1 MIKGFLKWLAGVLFI
16 FFLLFLSLFI
26 FISVITD
33 DEPTIVDNSY
43 LHLRLSGAL
52 SEYRAPDPLEEALGQ
67 SELDIKKIRDVLEKA
82 WVDERINGVVLQIEF
97 LGTGYAK
104 IQELRHLI
112 KQFQKSGKPIYAYLG
127 PDMAFTRDYYV
138 ASACDSIIIPPS
150 TNLFLTGIGSE
161 ITFYKDF
168 LKKIG
173 VEAEFV
179 QIGKY
184 KNAPDVYTRKDM
196 SNPHREVLTDLIT
209 QYYNDVV
216 QTIAQSRNLQ
226 TDRVEELI
234 NEISGFTGREALEF
248 GLVDR
253 TGYLSDF
260 EQEFSKNL
268 KKPTRLLGTD
278 YAHVPAS
285 SLDIRNKSRIAV
297 INCVGVIAA
306 GSDRDDPYFGKI
318 MGSETLTKNIQ
329 RAAKS
334 KSTKAIIL
342 RIDSPG
348 GSATASE
355 AIWQAIKKATEQK
368 PVIASI
374 SDYGAS
380 GGYYIAMAADTML
393 VTPNSMVGSIG
404 IYAGKFNLSG
414 LYDKLDLRNET
425 IKAGKNAALFSMM
438 QPWTKSERAIMQKL
452 IGDFYQD
459 FVQKTADARGL
470 SFEQVD
476 DLAQGHVWSGKEA
489 AERGLFD
496 GTGYFY
502 SAVEAATQMAGI
514 DSSESVRLVYFPREK
529 SWLSEIS
536 SIFSLYANHQNPL
549 QTMEEYFSK
558 IQNKPL
564 ALLPFII
571 RW

>member
-26 FISVITD
+26 FVSVITD
-33 DEPTIVDNSY
+33 DEPTVVDNSY
-43 LHLRLSGAL
+43 LHLKLSGGL
-52 SEYRAPDPLEEALGQ
+52 SEYAAPDPLEDALGQ
-67 SELDIKKIRDVLEKA
+67 TKMDIKKIRDVLEKA
-82 WVDERINGVVLQIEF
+82 QVDDRINGVVLQIEF
-97 LGTGYAK
+97 LGSGYAK
-104 IQELRHLI
+104 IQELRQLI
-112 KQFQKSGKPIYAYLG
+112 KHFQKSGKPIYGFLG

-150 TNLFLTGIGSE
+150 ANLFLTGIGSE

-184 KNAPDVYTRKDM
+184 KNAPDVYTRKKM
-196 SNPHREVLTDLIT
+196 SDPHREVLTDLIG
-209 QYYNDVV
+209 QYYDDVV
-216 QTIAQSRNLQ
+216 KTIAQSRNIDDEQ
-226 TDRVEELI
+226 VERFI
-234 NEISGFTGREALEF
+234 NSISGFTGREALEL

-253 TGYLSDF
+253 TGYISDF
-260 EQEFSKNL
+260 EDEFSQTS
-268 KKPTRLLGTD
+268 KKPTKLSGTD
-278 YAHVPAS
+278 YARVPAS

-297 INCVGVIAA
+297 INCVGVIAS

-318 MGSETLTKNIQ
+318 MGAQTLTSDLQK
-329 RAAKS
+329 AAKS
-334 KSTKAIIL
+334 KSIKAIIL

-355 AIWQAIKKATEQK
+355 AMWQAIKKAAKHK
-368 PVIASI
+368 PVIASV

-414 LYDKLDLRNET
+414 LYDKLDLQNET
-425 IKAGKNAALFSMM
+425 IKAGRNAALFSTM
-438 QPWTKSERAIMQKL
+438 QPWTDSERAIIQKL

-459 FVQKTADARGL
+459 FVQKTADSRNMT
-470 SFEQVD
+470 FEQVD
-476 DLAQGHVWSGKEA
+476 ALAQGHVWTGNDA
-489 AERGLFD
+489 VERNLFD

-502 SAVEAATQMAGI
+502 TAVEIATQMAGI
-514 DSSESVRLVYFPREK
+514 DSSESVRLVYYPREK
-529 SWLSEIS
+529 SWLGEIS
-536 SIFSLYANHQNPL
+536 SVFSSITDQKNPL
-549 QTMEEYFSK
+549 AALEEFLGQ
-558 IQNKPL
+558 IQNRPL
-564 ALLPFII
+564 ALLPFMI

>member
-33 DEPTIVDNSY
+33 DEPTVVDNSY
-43 LHLRLSGAL
+43 LYLKLSGDL
-52 SEYRAPDPLEEALGQ
+52 SEYRAPDPLEDALGQ
-67 SELDIKKIRDVLEKA
+67 TKLDIKKIRDVLEKA
-82 WVDERINGVVLQIEF
+82 QVDERINGVVLQIEF

-104 IQELRHLI
+104 IQELRYLI
-112 KQFQKSGKPIYAYLG
+112 KKFQKSGKPIYAFLG

-138 ASACDSIIIPPS
+138 ASACDSIIMPPAA
-150 TNLFLTGIGSE
+150 NLFLTGIGSE

-173 VEAEFV
+173 VQAEFV

-184 KNAPDVYTRKDM
+184 KNAPDVYTRNKM
-196 SNPHREVLTDLIT
+196 SDPHREVLTDLID
-209 QYYNDVV
+209 QYYDDVV
-216 QTIAQSRNLQ
+216 ETITLSRNLERTQ
-226 TDRVEELI
+226 IEELI
-234 NEISGFTGREALEF
+234 NSVSGFTGREALEL

-260 EQEFSKNL
+260 ENEFSQTT
-268 KKPTRLLGTD
+268 KKPTRLSGTD
-278 YAHVPAS
+278 YSRVPAS
-285 SLDIRNKSRIAV
+285 SLNIRNKSRIAV

-306 GSDRDDPYFGKI
+306 GRDRDDPYFGKI
-318 MGSETLTKNIQ
+318 MGTGTIVKDIQ
-329 RAAKS
+329 KAAKS
-334 KSTKAIIL
+334 KSIKAIIL

-355 AIWQAIKKATEQK
+355 AIWQAIKKASKHK
-368 PVIASI
+368 PVIASV

-393 VTPNSMVGSIG
+393 VTPNSLVGSIG

-414 LYDKLDLRNET
+414 LYDKLGLQNET
-425 IKAGKNAALFSMM
+425 IKAGRNAGLFSMM
-438 QPWTKSERAIMQKL
+438 QPWTDSERAIIQKL

-459 FVQKTADARGL
+459 FVQKTADSR
-470 SFEQVD
+470 SMTFDQVD
-476 DLAQGHVWSGKEA
+476 ALAQGHVWSGNDAVK
-489 AERGLFD
+489 RNLFD

-502 SAVEAATQMAGI
+502 TAVELATQMAEI
-514 DSSESVRLVYFPREK
+514 DSTESVRLVYYPREK
-529 SWLSEIS
+529 SLLNELS
-536 SIFSLYANHQNPL
+536 SILSIYSYQKNPL
-549 QTMEEYFSK
+549 IALEEYLGQ
-558 IQNKPL
+558 IQNRPL
-564 ALLPFII
+564 ALLPFMIH
-571 RW
+571 W

>member
-16 FFLLFLSLFI
+16 FFLLFLSLFV

-33 DEPTIVDNSY
+33 DEPTVVDNSY
-43 LHLRLSGAL
+43 LHIKLSGSL
-52 SEYRAPDPLEEALGQ
+52 SEYRAPDPLEDAFGQ
-67 SELDIKKIRDVLEKA
+67 AELDVKKVRDILEKA
-82 WVDERINGVVLQIEF
+82 QVDERINGVVLEIEY

-104 IQELRHLI
+104 IQELRYLI
-112 KQFQKSGKPIYAYLG
+112 KQFQKSEKPIYAFLG

-138 ASACDSIIIPPS
+138 ASACDSIIIPPLA
-150 TNLFLTGIGSE
+150 NLFLTGIGSE
-161 ITFYKDF
+161 VTFYKDF

-173 VEAEFV
+173 VQAEFV

-184 KNAPDVYTRKDM
+184 KNSPEVYTRKNM
-196 SNPHREVLTDLIT
+196 SDPHREVLSGLID
-209 QYYNDVV
+209 QYYQDVV
-216 QTIAQSRNLQ
+216 QTIAESRNFPIEH
-226 TDRVEELI
+226 VEELI
-234 NEISGFTGREALEF
+234 NNISGFSGREALKY

-253 TGYLSDF
+253 TGYISDF
-260 EQEFSKNL
+260 ENEFSKNNEKAVNL
-268 KKPTRLLGTD
+268 KGTE
-278 YAHVPAS
+278 YARVPAS
-285 SLDIRNKSRIAV
+285 SLGIRNKSRIAV

-306 GSDRDDPYFGKI
+306 GSERDDPYFGKI
-318 MGSETLTKNIQ
+318 MGAQTLSNNLQK
-329 RAAKS
+329 AAKS

-355 AIWQAIKKATEQK
+355 AIWQAIKKASEHK
-368 PVIASI
+368 PVIASV

-414 LYDKLDLRNET
+414 LYDKLDLKNET
-425 IKAGKNAALFSMM
+425 IKAGQNAALFSTM
-438 QPWTKSERAIMQKL
+438 QPWTKSERNIMQKL
-452 IGDFYQD
+452 IADFYKD

-476 DLAQGHVWSGKEA
+476 NLAQGHVWTGTEA
-489 AERGLFD
+489 TERGLFD
-496 GTGYFY
+496 ETGYFY
-502 SAVEAATQMAGI
+502 SAVEMARNMAGI
-514 DSSESVRLVYFPREK
+514 DSSESVRLVYYPREK
-529 SWLSEIS
+529 SLFNEIS
-536 SIFSLYANHQNPL
+536 SAFSLLANQKNPL
-549 QTMEEYFSK
+549 EATEDYFSQ

-564 ALLPFII
+564 TLLPFTI